1 MQEQILLRCQEVNYK
16 FSTHIVLWMN
26 KKIQTICKMGLS
38 LRSKNEL
45 HNALYT
51 ANQYIFGG
59 TKYDKIKFKIYN
71 NNYLTTG
78 INEYTISDIFA
89 DIESYYATDKE
100 FNMELNKKLYS
111 ITKEHFSYYDAKII
125 FRVISELLDEIGTC
139 IYIDGNRT
147 VKQYNSIAIPY
158 VQNLCISH
166 KMPSRQEFEWIFA
179 YAFTST
185 SDQWDGYSKLD
196 FSTDK
201 FGNITVKIENKF
213 TIPENNTKE
222 ITITKIWEDENNFL
236 ISILMDA
243 LLDDEIIKITKEIF
257 CDIDIATLI
266 QCIKFIKEIL
276 LCLEP

>member
-51 ANQYIFGG
+51 ENKYIFGG

-89 DIESYYATDKE
+89 DIESYYVTDKE

-111 ITKEHFSYYDAKII
+111 ITKEHFSYYDIKII

-185 SDQWDGYSKLD
+185 SNQWDGYSKLD

-201 FGNITVKIENKF
+201 FENYGLKL
-213 TIPENNTKE
+213 NNK
-222 ITITKIWEDENNFL
+222 NFL

-243 LLDDEIIKITKEIF
+243 LLDNEIIKITKEIF